1 MASNTGYRQ
10 DKDFR
15 RRHQRSSM
23 SPTGMVGYRHSNS
36 EDKPMTERRLSLPAR
51 IWLAIKAFWQILFNG
66 EFAWNISRLRQGA
79 ETPPG
84 QPAPGPGAL
93 LQEAGPDAAL
103 QLLGLLQQ
111 DGRFIDFIQEDIAGF
126 SDAEIGAAARVVHE
140 GCRKV
145 LREHFTLEA
154 VRTESEGTRV
164 TLETGFDATALRL
177 TGNVVGE
184 PPFTGTLTHKGWV
197 AMETKLPKLAAG
209 HNVNILAPAEVEL

>member
-1 MASNTGYRQ
+1 
-10 DKDFR
+10 
-15 RRHQRSSM
+15 
-23 SPTGMVGYRHSNS
+23 
-36 EDKPMTERRLSLPAR
+36 MTERRPSWPGR
-51 IWLAIKAFWQILFNG
+51 TWLAISAFWQILSNG
-66 EFAWNISRLRQGA
+66 EFAWSVWRLRQDA
-79 ETPPG
+79 KARLPE
-84 QPAPGPGAL
+84 QPAPRSGAL
-93 LQEAGPDAAL
+93 LQEAGPAAAL

-154 VRTESEGTRV
+154 VRGEPEGTHV
-164 TLETGFDATALRL
+164 TLEPGFDAAALRL
-177 TGNVVGE
+177 TGNVVGD

-197 AMETKLPKLAAG
+197 AMETKLPKLATS